1 MASVTDALRD
11 RRRWLLL
18 CLGAGFGALFL
29 GVDAIVSQQQF
40 FADYAPVPAEV
51 LEAEVRETAPGRFV
65 PAVTYRYRLD
75 NSIYR
80 ADRVLPEATAL
91 SRGEAEALVARFT
104 AGPRLQAYVDPSAPR
119 NAFLDDRRRFRGYAL
134 ALLGIGGLA
143 SALWLSRVPA
153 WRRAGG
159 EPGRRARP
167 GISGV
172 LVVLIWQFAGAV
184 TWGHYLLE
192 QPAPWPRPVLLL
204 IGLYVIAGLLLP
216 WVAGRL
222 FARP

>member
-40 FADYAPVPAEV
+40 FADYEPVLAEV
-51 LEAEVRETAPGRFV
+51 LEAEVREVAPGRFV

-75 NSIYR
+75 DSIYR

-91 SRGEAEALVARFT
+91 GRREAEALVARFA
-104 AGPRLQAYVDPSAPR
+104 AGPRVQAYVDRSAPR

-134 ALLGIGGLA
+134 ALLGIAGLV
-143 SALWLSRVPA
+143 SALWLSRIPA
-153 WRRAGG
+153 WRRADANAAGRLV
-159 EPGRRARP
+159 PGA
-167 GISGV
+167 SGV
-172 LVVLIWQFAGAV
+172 MVVLIWQFAGAV
-184 TWGHYLLE
+184 TWGHYLLH
-192 QPAPWPRPVLLL
+192 QPAPWPAPVLLL
-204 IGLYVIAGLLLP
+204 IALYVIAGLLLP

-222 FARP
+222 FTQR